1 MINSNCALDCMNVAT
16 DIKIAGM
23 MGQLVQHE
31 SDNDIHV
38 TKEEKEKLKSITN
51 DSEDNSDLTEIKLT
65 LNNKA
70 DKDEIPTKLSQLE
83 NDTNFISSIPDFY
96 TTEEEVKLLIEGYLE
111 DYDGSGGS
119 GGASDEDIKRLEQLI
134 EDLTTLVNN
143 NTTDIESIKKT
154 LEEHSESI
162 TNIEQ
167 LIDTLE
173 QSISNINQQIEQ
185 INVKIDNIEGGGSG
199 GSYVLP
205 IASATQLGGIKV
217 GLGLSIDGAGVL
229 STTEEGGG
237 GGSDLSQILEQIK
250 GMFISK
256 TQEDSTNY
264 LLTLNNGLV
273 VKKNDTD
280 DFCVQTD
287 IVRDAGF
294 FSGLF
299 GSGYSLSSDSS
310 DSLSN
315 FSSDGSL
322 LEIDNLLVRRK
333 AMFQE
338 LEIRKVSA
346 IGGTLV
352 LSNAS
357 GTIINTTNRGGGII
371 RCYLKADDGTTRTQ
385 NLFQPQDYVRCQTFN
400 IQAGIYSD
408 VKNKS
413 YCLAVQDVGSDEI
426 LGSNEPM
433 NYIDVIYQSGD
444 KPEAGDVIVQ
454 YGCQPGGDKSRKN
467 LIELSTSDVDAPC
480 MKMYTGVE
488 GIHSLEDHV
497 QSIIS
502 PELVEFTTDVF
513 RIRSGG
519 NSYPIAVD
527 RGKYDQHTTYYYYD
541 RVSYEGSLWLCIY
554 QGEEGV
560 TGVEP
565 SFENSEY
572 WELQV
577 SKGDKGDKGDQ
588 GESQDKNDI
597 YSMSLD
603 QDVFLSLY
611 DSKTRKW
618 SPDIRTSSININV
631 YKNNEL
637 VTTKDVPYTAS
648 IIETNGDWT
657 PSASVT
663 EDASSYYITA
673 SNVRL
678 TNGTADCTV
687 QVSITDTNVKLKR
700 KFTLIVSEKPT
711 YDYDENGYT
720 VFISPSN
727 LELPVKYETEDRQ
740 ITISNDP
747 THPIKVTVPV
757 IKSITTD
764 LSKRVNVMIFK
775 GSKVITMP
783 QITIEGSVNSDIM
796 DYEGRFGITHLYKTT
811 YTPNDT
817 YQICIHEV
825 PTSTVYWIP
834 ENFTDGEAVAF
845 PVTSMNINIAPRH
858 DRVPSTDVPVNVNL
872 DGNGSIWEVTG
883 TRFTS
888 TFTAIDDM
896 NINYSS
902 IEQTADHI
910 QSVVGQYLVDE
921 DGAYTE
927 TFTQA
932 MQTATSVE
940 IGAYQDGLAACGL
953 IVSLE
958 RGGDGNYTST
968 DGVVKVYGNK
978 FQVYD
983 RDLRYVMFTV
993 DDGGYTTV
1001 RNLKAENAYV
1011 SGEVVATKGSVGAF
1025 SIQDDNLTS
1034 NKNGTVELTSNGL
1047 KIVSPTQSGGVE
1059 DSYIAFNTVNQKNE
1073 ESTQFNS
1080 AAYIY
1085 NHGKESG
1092 QNYAALY
1099 INCDGRG
1106 NTYGILNASTTN
1118 TNGLVNNGVLV
1129 NNICPVTTTMNL
1141 NAYPFSKFI
1150 HYGSSTCT
1158 LNLPTN
1164 PADGM
1169 DIEFIVTNPRG
1180 KLKINTT
1187 NSNTILYIKDSPA
1200 GNVANVSSYVT
1211 NGAGIWRLIFLGQ
1224 IQQLGPSTQAWFA
1237 FRITDNYKA

>member
-119 GGASDEDIKRLEQLI
+119 GGTSDEDIKRLEQLI

-173 QSISNINQQIEQ
+173 QSISNINRQIEQ

-264 LLTLNNGLV
+264 LLTLNDGLV
-273 VKKNDTD
+273 VKKNNTG

-299 GSGYSLSSDSS
+299 GSGYTLSSDSS

-357 GTIINTTNRGGGII
+357 GTIINTTDKGGII

-454 YGCQPGGDKSRKN
+454 YGCQPGGDESRKN

-519 NSYPIAVD
+519 NSYPIVVD

-541 RVSYEGSLWLCIY
+541 RVSYEGSLWLCVY

-588 GESQDKNDI
+588 GESQDRNDI

-611 DSKTRKW
+611 DSETRKW

-663 EDASSYYITA
+663 KDASSYYITA

-711 YDYDENGYT
+711 YNYDENGYT

-775 GSKVITMP
+775 GSKVVTRPLIS
-783 QITIEGSVNSDIM
+783 IEGSVNSDVV
-796 DYEGRFGITHLYKTT
+796 DYEGSFGISHVYKST

-817 YQICIHEV
+817 YQISIYEV

-834 ENFTDGEAVAF
+834 ENFTDGEPIAF
-845 PVTSMNINIAPRH
+845 PVTSMNINIAPQYDGVH
-858 DRVPSTDVPVNVNL
+858 STDVPVNVNL

-921 DGAYTE
+921 NGDYTE

-983 RDLRYVMFTV
+983 RDLRNVMFTV
-993 DDGGYTTV
+993 DDQGYTTV

-1047 KIVSPTQSGGVE
+1047 KIVSPTRSGGVE
-1059 DSYIAFNTVNQKNE
+1059 DSYIAFNTVNQKDV

-1092 QNYAALY
+1092 QSYAALY
-1099 INCDGRG
+1099 INCDGSG

-1129 NNICPVTTTMNL
+1129 NNICPVATTMNL

-1150 HYGSSTCT
+1150 HFGSSTCT

-1180 KLKINTT
+1180 KLNINTT

-1200 GNVANVSSYVT
+1200 GDVNNVNQYT
-1211 NGAGIWRLIFLGQ
+1211 TRGAGIWRLIFLGQ

-1237 FRITDNYKA
+1237 FRITDNYTA